1 MKLKQDQTLLILDK
15 FEKLKTKDDFLNLL
29 NIVKGFIY
37 GSKANPFELRQL
49 NYYINVGG
57 KSALKEKPDVESKHP
72 KYLSF
77 NIAKKKKG
85 EFRTIHA
92 PNHGLQTLQSC
103 LNIIL
108 QTVHIPHKAATGF
121 VKNKSIVDNA
131 KIHAGSIYVYN
142 IDLKDFFLS
151 IDKARIWKRLQLP
164 PFNLNSRNGSLMVA
178 NMISA
183 ICCYEIEV
191 ERNVRDGKVVPFR
204 QEGTLAKLK
213 QSVLPQGA
221 PTSPIITNIVC
232 EQLDHRLNGVAKRF
246 GLRYSRYAD
255 DITFS
260 SSHNIYKKDSD
271 FILELHRIIADQN
284 FIIKTEKTR
293 LQKQGYR
300 QEVTGL
306 TVNQNPNVKSHYI
319 KQLRKWIYLWERY
332 GYEHADPI
340 FAKDYINDKGNLSR
354 KKQEPNMASVLE
366 GKLVY
371 LKMVKGSDSP
381 QFKKL
386 QKRFEKL
393 TGQIIGVKA
402 HKKITE
408 QESKTQSKSIKTLGI
423 ETQLKV
429 NPISETLHILAS
441 KGEEGL
447 AEAMEFYS
455 IYSF

>member
-1 MKLKQDQTLLILDK
+1 MKLKQDQTLLIRDK
-15 FEKLKTKDDFLNLL
+15 FEKLKTKDDFLSLL
-29 NIVKGFIY
+29 NIVKGFMY
-37 GSKANPFELRQL
+37 GLKAKPFELRQL
-49 NYYINVGG
+49 NYYISVEG
-57 KSALKEKPDVESKHP
+57 KNSSKEKPYVETKHP
-72 KYLSF
+72 RYLSF

-103 LNIIL
+103 LNIVL
-108 QTVHIPHKAATGF
+108 QTIHIPHKAATGF
-121 VKNKSIVDNA
+121 IKNKSIVDNA

-151 IDKARIWKRLQLP
+151 IDKARIWKRLHLP
-164 PFNLNSRNGSLMVA
+164 PFNLNIANGSLIVA

-191 ERNVRDGKVVPFR
+191 ERNVRDGKIIPFK
-204 QEGTLAKLK
+204 QEGTLTKLK

-260 SSHNIYKKDSD
+260 SSHNIYNKDSD
-271 FILELHRIIADQN
+271 FILELHRVIADQN

-306 TVNQNPNVKSHYI
+306 TVNENPNVQSHYI

-332 GYEHADPI
+332 GYEHAEPI
-340 FAKDYINDKGNLSR
+340 FAKDYINDKGNTSP
-354 KKQEPNMASVLE
+354 KKQELSMASVVE

-371 LKMVKGSDSP
+371 LKMVKGNESL
-381 QFKKL
+381 QFRKL

-393 TGQIIGVKA
+393 IGRTIVVKNRTKIKEQKSKA
-402 HKKITE
+402 H
-408 QESKTQSKSIKTLGI
+408 SNSIKTQGK
-423 ETQLKV
+423 ETQQKI
-429 NPISETLHILAS
+429 NPISKTLQILAD
-441 KGEEGL
+441 KGEKGL
-447 AEAMEFYS
+447 AEALEFYS
-455 IYSF
+455 IYSI